1 MNDVKYS
8 AGDEMTV
15 FVCPDSLDGIL
26 TGIYEAWDSRLG
38 HGRVRLEVGREMTL
52 ELFCRYQ
59 EVRTDLQKAE
69 KVLRTIE
76 RRLGEAALI
85 HICQAAAGAEP
96 QKADA
101 IYRMVVLG
109 LSLERGSEI
118 VNCLT
123 YGPVAEVMRLSQ
135 KTWHEVHK
143 LMGFVRFSELYNGVL
158 YAPIESGSQALP
170 FLAPHFE
177 DRLRHENW
185 MIHDVKHYQVAVHQ
199 ADRGW
204 VLVED
209 EGLDTEKLAQMS
221 EREERY
227 VELWKSFHE
236 SIAISARANTR
247 LQRQLLPLRYR
258 PHMTEFSGTDG

>member
-1 MNDVKYS
+1 
-8 AGDEMTV
+8 MTV

-26 TGIYEAWDSRLG
+26 TGVYDAWASRLG
-38 HGRVRLEVGREMTL
+38 HRNVRLEIRKDASM
-52 ELFCRYQ
+52 ELFCEYIQ
-59 EVRTDLQKAE
+59 IGTDLGKAE
-69 KVLRTIE
+69 KVLRTVE
-76 RRLGEAALI
+76 RRLGEEASV
-85 HICQAAAGAEP
+85 HICQAAVCSDLR
-96 QKADA
+96 KADA
-101 IYRMVVLG
+101 IYRMIVLG
-109 LSLERGSEI
+109 FSLERGREV

-123 YGPVAEVMRLSQ
+123 YDPVATVLELSQ
-135 KTWHEVHK
+135 TAWREYHR
-143 LMGFVRFSELYNGVL
+143 LLGFVRFAELYNGVL
-158 YAPIESGSQALP
+158 YATIQPKHQVLSLV
-170 FLAPHFE
+170 APHFA

-185 MIHDVKHYQVAVHQ
+185 MIHDVKHHQVAVHQ

-204 VLVED
+204 ALVED

-236 SIAISARANTR
+236 SIAILARANAR